1 MGWVA
6 GLVLLISGIILLA
19 SGCSNSDD
27 EEQDELS
34 SYEPVSPLSL
44 IFRFSYFS
52 FFDLSK
58 SLMKYRVN
66 NFELLISSYSI
77 LERLKSKFEYNAP
90 SKLYLCDIYAWLT
103 YMMHTFPLKF
113 LIIWFHK
120 INISSI
126 FHPDYK

>member
-90 SKLYLCDIYAWLT
+90 SKLYLCDIYA
-103 YMMHTFPLKF
+103 
-113 LIIWFHK
+113 
-120 INISSI
+120 
-126 FHPDYK
+126 